1 MMMKSKH
8 TLIALLLAA
17 APFAHVQAAAWDYAQ
32 PQQWGDLSPDFHV
45 CKQGVNQSP
54 IDIRHALHASLPALT
69 LELQARQ
76 AAIVNNGHTVQI
88 NLQQGDTLTLDG
100 ETCTLK
106 QFHFHTPSE
115 NLIDG
120 KRYPLEGHFVFSDEQ
135 QQLAVIG
142 VMFEAGAANPVLTTL
157 LDTLPAQVNQPATL
171 QQDVDITP
179 LLPADRRYYR
189 FSGSLTTPP
198 CSEGVRWLVM
208 KQPVTASAQQLQ
220 AFSAV
225 LGEHGNSRPVQP
237 LNGRLVVE

>member
-8 TLIALLLAA
+8 TLLALLLAA

-54 IDIRHALHASLPALT
+54 IDIRQALHASLPALT

-88 NLQQGDTLTLDG
+88 NLQQSDTLTLDG
-100 ETCTLK
+100 ETFTLK

-135 QQLAVIG
+135 QQLAVVG
-142 VMFEAGAANPVLTTL
+142 VMFEAGAANPVLT
-157 LDTLPAQVNQPATL
+157 TL

>member
-100 ETCTLK
+100 ETFTLK
-106 QFHFHTPSE
+106 Q
-115 NLIDG
+115 
-120 KRYPLEGHFVFSDEQ
+120 
-135 QQLAVIG
+135 
-142 VMFEAGAANPVLTTL
+142 
-157 LDTLPAQVNQPATL
+157 
-171 QQDVDITP
+171 
-179 LLPADRRYYR
+179 
-189 FSGSLTTPP
+189 
-198 CSEGVRWLVM
+198 
-208 KQPVTASAQQLQ
+208 
-220 AFSAV
+220 
-225 LGEHGNSRPVQP
+225 
-237 LNGRLVVE
+237 